1 MTTLKH
7 QLEGNAV
14 YFQSGGPTSVINT
27 TFLGVYETFL
37 SYSSNEKFYVSRY
50 GISSLLENNLEEVKG
65 DYSFLRLENGTHFG
79 SLRKLLPEE
88 EDAVIGKTIVDNLEK
103 NNIRYVFINGGND
116 SMDTAYKVDRYCK
129 YHHYKCYVI
138 GLPKTIDNDLYG
150 CDHTPG
156 YGSAAKFVCNSLLA
170 ITYDEYSYKKGKI
183 LLVETMGRDSGY
195 LAASS
200 VLTAVRGKRPDYIYV
215 PEVTFHIDSFLNK
228 AIKTYQEKGHCIIV
242 LSEGIK
248 DENGNL
254 ISSKGK
260 SDAFGNKVPGGVGN
274 YLSSLISE
282 KGYPS
287 RCVEFNTLQRSASF
301 MISKTDSDEA
311 YEVGKKAFLSAYE
324 QKTGMMVS
332 LKRIS
337 SSPYVME
344 YPLIDL
350 SLSRRKASSMPKEYI
365 NETEDNINDSFIE
378 YVKPLVVGNVD
389 SLKDDGLLA

>member
-7 QLEGNAV
+7 PLEGNAL

-27 TFLGVYETFL
+27 TFLGVYEAFL
-37 SYSSNEKFYVSRY
+37 SYSSDQKFYVSRY

-65 DYSFLRLENGTHFG
+65 DYSFLRLENGAHFG

-88 EDAVIGKTIVDNLEK
+88 EDSDIGKEIVENLKK

-116 SMDTAYKVDRYCK
+116 SMDTAYKVNRYCK
-129 YHHYKCYVI
+129 HHGYTCYVI
-138 GLPKTIDNDLYG
+138 GIPKTIDNDLYG

-156 YGSAAKFVCNSLLA
+156 YGSAAKFVSNSVMAL
-170 ITYDEYSYKKGKI
+170 TYDEYSYKKGKI
-183 LLVETMGRDSGY
+183 LLIETMGRDSGY

-200 VLTAVRGKRPDYIYV
+200 LLTAIRGKRPDYIYV
-215 PEVTFHIDSFLNK
+215 PEVTFDIDAFMEK
-228 AIKTYQEKGHCIIV
+228 AIRTYKEKGHCIVVI
-242 LSEGIK
+242 SEGIK
-248 DENGNL
+248 DENGQL
-254 ISSKGK
+254 VSSKGK

-287 RCVEFNTLQRSASF
+287 RCVELNTLQRSASF
-301 MISKTDSDEA
+301 LLSKTDSEEA
-311 YEVGKKAFLSAYE
+311 YQTGKNAFLSAYE
-324 QKTGMMVS
+324 GMTGMMVS
-332 LKRIS
+332 IKRVS
-337 SSPYVME
+337 SDPYRVE

-365 NETEDNINDSFIE
+365 NETNDNIKDSFLE
-378 YVKPLVVGNVD
+378 YVRPLISGNVD
-389 SLKDDGLLA
+389 ALMEDGLLA